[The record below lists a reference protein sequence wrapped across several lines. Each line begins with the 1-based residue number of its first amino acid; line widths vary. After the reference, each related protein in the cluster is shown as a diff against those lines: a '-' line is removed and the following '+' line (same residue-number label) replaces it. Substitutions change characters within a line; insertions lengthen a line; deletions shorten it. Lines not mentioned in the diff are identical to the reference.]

1 MEPVTGGQDIYMTT
15 RVREDNETF
24 VCGDPQGGSC
34 ASTYAI
40 DCTNRSSTG
49 QCRDYALQLAFIANI
64 EEFTMLIEHSVR
76 AANDEAVGATMAN
89 MNGYLLSCN
98 GYWAHW
104 GTQSNSFIV
113 LLTTATTHTLHLMR
127 CAATRSCQP
136 KPVNAKTS

>member
-1 MEPVTGGQDIYMTT
+1 MTT

-24 VCGDPQGGSC
+24 VCGDPHGGSC

-76 AANDEAVGATMAN
+76 AANDEAVGATMAS

-98 GYWAHW
+98 GYWPHW
-104 GTQSNSFIV
+104 GTPHQTPPSSSSQQQ
-113 LLTTATTHTLHLMR
+113 LTLHLMP
-127 CAATRSCQP
+127 CAATRSCQQ